1 MTFVLSGSLILLTGS
16 QWLIKALLVL
26 SLIGLAYAILRPVK
40 SASHLAFRRLA
51 MLLFILVAVF
61 SALNPEVIT
70 KVALFLGIGRGADLL
85 LYGLTIAFFSTVATS
100 YRKDSATERK
110 LTKLARNI
118 ALNGV
123 THKSKQ
129 EITKED

>member
-1 MTFVLSGSLILLTGS
+1 MMTLVLLTGS
-16 QWLIKALLVL
+16 QWLIKALLVV
-26 SLIGLAYAILRPVK
+26 SLVALAYAILKPVQ

-51 MLLFILVAVF
+51 MLLFIFIAVF
-61 SALNPEVIT
+61 SALNPGFVT
-70 KVALFLGIGRGADLL
+70 QVAQFVGIGRGADLL
-85 LYGLTIAFFSTVATS
+85 LYGLTIAFFSTLATS
-100 YRKDSATERK
+100 YRRDSATERK

-129 EITKED
+129 ELSKED